1 MASAVR
7 RPPAQVTEQTQRPT
21 RPVRTQPVNLDVLPP
36 EIKASLEKLAGRLD
50 RTTPPSGG
58 GGPPPKPS
66 DPANRNRKR
75 T

>member
-1 MASAVR
+1 
-7 RPPAQVTEQTQRPT
+7 
-21 RPVRTQPVNLDVLPP
+21 LPP

-58 GGPPPKPS
+58 PPPKS
-66 DPANRNRKR
+66 DPTTVNRNRKR